1 MTSLN
6 KVKDF
11 WEKNPLWTGEC
22 QFEEGTLDFFQEHRK
37 VYYDDCFA
45 GSFDI
50 RFLPSPRKSGQN
62 IKILDLGCGIG
73 FWTTELAMRGYSNMY
88 AADLTKKALEIT
100 EQRLALFDLKAELS
114 QQNAENTKFKDNQFD
129 HVNCQGVIHHTPDTD
144 ATIKEIARIL
154 KDDGTASISVYYR
167 NIFLNFWNILRP
179 LGWIFSLFGAGLI
192 GRGRESIFKQSNVDE
207 IVRLY
212 DGAENPI
219 GKSYTR
225 KKFVAMLSPYFD
237 VEETYLHFFPAR
249 SLPFKI
255 PKFLHRFL
263 DKNFGF
269 MIYATLRKRCA
280 E

>member
-1 MTSLN
+1 M
-6 KVKDF
+6 
-11 WEKNPLWTGEC
+11 
-22 QFEEGTLDFFQEHRK
+22 
-37 VYYDDCFA
+37 
-45 GSFDI
+45 
-50 RFLPSPRKSGQN
+50 
-62 IKILDLGCGIG
+62 
-73 FWTTELAMRGYSNMY
+73 
-88 AADLTKKALEIT
+88 
-100 EQRLALFDLKAELS
+100 
-114 QQNAENTKFKDNQFD
+114 
-129 HVNCQGVIHHTPDTD
+129 IHHTPHTD

-154 KDDGTASISVYYR
+154 KEDGTASISVYYR
-167 NIFLNFWNILRP
+167 NIFLKFWNVLRP
-179 LGWIFSLFGAGLI
+179 LGWIFSLFGARLT

-225 KKFVAMLSPYFD
+225 EKFVAMLSPYFD

>member
-1 MTSLN
+1 MLIARCDS
-6 KVKDF
+6 
-11 WEKNPLWTGEC
+11 
-22 QFEEGTLDFFQEHRK
+22 
-37 VYYDDCFA
+37 
-45 GSFDI
+45 S
-50 RFLPSPRKSGQN
+50 
-62 IKILDLGCGIG
+62 
-73 FWTTELAMRGYSNMY
+73 YSN
-88 AADLTKKALEIT
+88 
-100 EQRLALFDLKAELS
+100 
-114 QQNAENTKFKDNQFD
+114 
-129 HVNCQGVIHHTPDTD
+129 TD

-154 KDDGTASISVYYR
+154 KEDGTAGISVYSKY
-167 NIFLNFWNILRP
+167 FLKFWNVLRP
-179 LGWIFSLFGAGLI
+179 LLVFSLFGARLT

-225 KKFVAMLSPYFD
+225 EKFVAMLSPYFD
-237 VEETYLHFFPAR
+237 VEETYFHFFPAR

-269 MIYATLRKRCA
+269 MISATFRKRCA